1 MDQSIFNDRLRQI
14 LLLIL
19 IVCLIVLLFTTLK
32 IFIPGILGG
41 ITIYI
46 LSRNSYFQLIFKRKW
61 KKGWTALLYILG
73 YLVIIAIPI
82 YLTVTLVTP
91 KIEELLHNQDAIMV
105 SVQNFSDRV
114 EGLTGFKIFTSE
126 NIKSLSQKLSGFIPT
141 IINSTLSIIT
151 NLMMMFFLSYYLL
164 VNGRDVE
171 KMLGRLIPLKP
182 KNINSLASETRM
194 MVKANA
200 IGIPIICIIQGLF
213 ATLGYWIFGVED
225 WALWGFVTGVMAYFP
240 LVGTMIVW
248 VPLVIMILS
257 NGDTFNGVG
266 LLIFSLIVTG
276 NVDYVARLSLLKKI
290 GDVHPLVTVI
300 GVVVGLQLF
309 GFVGLIFGPLLIS
322 YILVLIRIY
331 FNEFATSSVVL
342 ETPGVESPEEKAEKE
357 SFKKE

>member
-1 MDQSIFNDRLRQI
+1 MEQSVFNDRIRQI

-19 IVCLIVLLFTTLK
+19 IVGLIVLLFTTLK

-41 ITIYI
+41 ITLYI
-46 LSRNSYFQLIFKRKW
+46 LSRNSYFQLIFKKKW
-61 KKGWTALLYILG
+61 KKGWTALMYIMGALI
-73 YLVIIAIPI
+73 IIAIPI

-91 KIEELLHNQDAIMV
+91 KIEELVKNQDAVMK
-105 SVQNFSDRV
+105 SVQNFSDKV

-126 NIKSLSQKLSGFIPT
+126 NIKSLSQKVSSFIPT

-151 NLMMMFFLSYYLL
+151 NLLMMFFLSYYLL
-164 VNGRDVE
+164 VNGREVE
-171 KMLGRLIPLKP
+171 KMLARLIPLKP
-182 KNINSLASETRM
+182 TNINSLASETRM

-248 VPLVIMILS
+248 VPLVIMIFA

-266 LLIFSLIVTG
+266 LLIFSLVVTG
-276 NVDYVARLSLLKKI
+276 NVDYIARLSLLKKI
-290 GDVHPLVTVI
+290 GDVHPLVTVV

-322 YILVLIRIY
+322 YILILIRIY
-331 FNEFATSSVVL
+331 FNEFATSKVVL
-342 ETPGVESPEEKAEKE
+342 ETPGVASPEEKAEK
-357 SFKKE
+357 

>member
-1 MDQSIFNDRLRQI
+1 MEQSVFNDRLRQV

-19 IVCLIVLLFTTLK
+19 IICLLVLLFTTLR

-41 ITIYI
+41 ITLYI

-73 YLVIIAIPI
+73 YIVIIAIPI
-82 YLTVTLVTP
+82 YLTITLVSP
-91 KIEELLHNQDAIMV
+91 KIEELFNNQDAVMK
-105 SVQNFSDRV
+105 SVQNFSDKL
-114 EGLTGFKIFTSE
+114 EHLTGFKIFTTE
-126 NIKSLSQKLSGFIPT
+126 NIKNLSSKLSGFIPT

-151 NLMMMFFLSYYLL
+151 NLLMMFFLSYYLL
-164 VNGRDVE
+164 VNGRNVE
-171 KMLGRLIPLKP
+171 KILARLIPLKP
-182 KNINSLASETRM
+182 QNINSLASETRM

-248 VPLVIMILS
+248 VPLVIMMLS
-257 NGDTFNGVG
+257 SGDNFNGVG
-266 LLIFSLIVTG
+266 LLLFSLVVTG

-322 YILVLIRIY
+322 YILILIRIY
-331 FNEFATSSVVL
+331 FNEFATSTVVL
-342 ETPGVESPEEKAEKE
+342 ETPGVISPDEKAEK
-357 SFKKE
+357 